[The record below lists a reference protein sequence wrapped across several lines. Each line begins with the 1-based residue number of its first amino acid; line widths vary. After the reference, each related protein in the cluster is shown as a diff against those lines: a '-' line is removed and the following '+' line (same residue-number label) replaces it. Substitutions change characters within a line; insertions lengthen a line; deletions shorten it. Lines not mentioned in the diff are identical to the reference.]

1 MTLYNSQDTFPC
13 YDPRAS
19 TLCWYLPQV
28 TAKSDPCIDY
38 QVLWSHATWNHQN
51 SSVKTV
57 EDLVLLSVNI
67 IILVFQSVFWSIW
80 SHILR
85 NFWWSKY
92 LYGAVTTELD
102 QRAADGIGGV
112 AISDLDYS
120 PMADYLLWVIR
131 RRRGAKIITHSSRAT
146 AHSIQRPSYGVEL
159 SISQEFAIT
168 LWQRGLAGFQ
178 VWKNFTSSKE
188 HYHQPRPMMTW
199 HKCLED
205 QCTIL
210 KILQCNQ
217 IHQYVPG
224 QPSNPPPMTQH
235 LEDVRGNQSA
245 CGSEVSR
252 RATGSCCEASQS
264 SQLGSIPAVQ
274 KLSTQEMENQFEC
287 RVSPIPSTHQKSGK
301 HFRNQKLT
309 IFAFE
314 GITQKGSIQD
324 LTTV

>member
-1 MTLYNSQDTFPC
+1 
-13 YDPRAS
+13 
-19 TLCWYLPQV
+19 
-28 TAKSDPCIDY
+28 
-38 QVLWSHATWNHQN
+38 
-51 SSVKTV
+51 
-57 EDLVLLSVNI
+57 
-67 IILVFQSVFWSIW
+67 
-80 SHILR
+80 
-85 NFWWSKY
+85 
-92 LYGAVTTELD
+92 
-102 QRAADGIGGV
+102 
-112 AISDLDYS
+112 
-120 PMADYLLWVIR
+120 MADYLLWVIR

-264 SQLGSIPAVQ
+264 SQLGCIPAVQ

-287 RVSPIPSTHQKSGK
+287 PRLTNTFNSPEKWKSLQKPKAISY
-301 HFRNQKLT
+301 
-309 IFAFE
+309 
-314 GITQKGSIQD
+314 
-324 LTTV
+324 

>member
-13 YDPRAS
+13 YDLRAS
-19 TLCWYLPQV
+19 TLFWYLPQV

-57 EDLVLLSVNI
+57 DDLALLSVNI

-102 QRAADGIGGV
+102 HRAADGIGGV

-199 HKCLED
+199 HNSLGASWVNVLR
-205 QCTIL
+205 TNVLIYL
-210 KILQCNQ
+210 WYIIPSWNFTM
-217 IHQYVPG
+217 
-224 QPSNPPPMTQH
+224 QPNPPICTRPAIQPAPHDTTPW
-235 LEDVRGNQSA
+235 G
-245 CGSEVSR
+245 CSR
-252 RATGSCCEASQS
+252 
-264 SQLGSIPAVQ
+264 
-274 KLSTQEMENQFEC
+274 
-287 RVSPIPSTHQKSGK
+287 
-301 HFRNQKLT
+301 
-309 IFAFE
+309 
-314 GITQKGSIQD
+314 
-324 LTTV
+324 